1 MATTERPTPLA
12 TASDENDAAW
22 LLNLIWDRM
31 NERNEHF
38 VGVFVGREGSGK
50 SLTAIKVAEMLDPR
64 FEADENIF
72 FKLDNFLEV
81 LAEEEYTPGDV
92 YVLDEAGVQLG
103 NRTWQD
109 RAQVLANQALQL
121 IRDHN
126 VGLIFTLPRLS
137 ELDKQ
142 ARGRL
147 QLMFEIIGKNPDQ
160 HVTVQPKRL
169 EPDRSGTTGKVYKK
183 YPKREAAM
191 AATGIGAQRK
201 VTRIKLTP
209 PDGDIIG
216 TYQRRKSVFQDERY
230 EEAIAELRGEN
241 TDEDNVNEP
250 QAIADNIQEN
260 GGAEQYL
267 KEINNGAQVVLD
279 WRRIKSEYEV
289 GAPRAKEVKSILK
302 EREGIDAI

>member
-1 MATTERPTPLA
+1 MASARPTPLA
-12 TASDENDAAW
+12 DAPDTNDAAW
-22 LLNLIWDRM
+22 LLNRIWDRM
-31 NERNEHF
+31 NIRNEHF

-50 SLTAIKVAEMLDPR
+50 SLTAIKVAETLDPR
-64 FEADENIF
+64 FSADENIF

-81 LAEEEYTPGDV
+81 LANEEYTAGDV
-92 YVLDEAGVQLG
+92 FVLDEAGVQLG

-147 QLMFEIIGKNPDQ
+147 QLMFEIVRKNPDQ
-160 HVTVQPKRL
+160 HVVVQPKRL

-183 YPKREAAM
+183 YPRREGSPTT
-191 AATGIGAQRK
+191 TGIGAKRK

-209 PDGDIIG
+209 PSDGVTG
-216 TYQRRKSVFQDERY
+216 TYQQRKSEFQTERY
-230 EEAIAELRGEN
+230 EEAIDELRDV
-241 TDEDNVNEP
+241 DEESDKPESPTEVAE
-250 QAIADNIQEN
+250 AIKSDEGVEAHIE
-260 GGAEQYL
+260 EY
-267 KEINNGAQVVLD
+267 NNGTQVVLD
-279 WRRIKSEYEV
+279 WRSIANAYQMGETSAK
-289 GAPRAKEVKSILK
+289 RAKQMLMDEV
-302 EREGIDAI
+302 DDDVM